1 MAEEKRFYFAKVT
14 VDYMLRNLDLMK
26 LRKEDGGDTNLIIYH
41 KILAESLETLGEL
54 YFISTLEEYAEDF
67 ATLYHEEP
75 EAVEKALHASIKLG
89 LIEEYDDHIFLTQA
103 PSLIGSETAA
113 AGRMRAHRARKKT
126 AEELKKRNNVQDGY
140 TDVTPQLQT
149 EEQCSKSLLYIDI
162 DTDIDNRDRNKDIDT
177 DIDNSQSVTQ
187 IADHINYKQ
196 IVDLYHEYCPSLP
209 KVAKLTDQRKKAIK
223 KILKKYTVD
232 ELINAFEIAEQSSF
246 LRGECNSPGHES
258 FKGDFD
264 FILREN
270 RLVSILEGKY
280 SDNKN
285 IQKPKSAQE
294 MEDWYQM
301 AARWASE
308 EPNEDNSG

>member
-1 MAEEKRFYFAKVT
+1 MSTKCQHRIGK
-14 VDYMLRNLDLMK
+14 DRIG
-26 LRKEDGGDTNLIIYH
+26 EDREGKDRI
-41 KILAESLETLGEL
+41 GEV
-54 YFISTLEEYAEDF
+54 I
-67 ATLYHEEP
+67 EEP
-75 EAVEKALHASIKLG
+75 
-89 LIEEYDDHIFLTQA
+89 F
-103 PSLIGSETAA
+103 
-113 AGRMRAHRARKKT
+113 
-126 AEELKKRNNVQDGY
+126 
-140 TDVTPQLQT
+140 
-149 EEQCSKSLLYIDI
+149 
-162 DTDIDNRDRNKDIDT
+162 
-177 DIDNSQSVTQ
+177 QSVTQ

-280 SDNKN
+280 SNNKN

-301 AARWASE
+301 VARWASE
-308 EPNEDNSG
+308 EEPPEDSSG